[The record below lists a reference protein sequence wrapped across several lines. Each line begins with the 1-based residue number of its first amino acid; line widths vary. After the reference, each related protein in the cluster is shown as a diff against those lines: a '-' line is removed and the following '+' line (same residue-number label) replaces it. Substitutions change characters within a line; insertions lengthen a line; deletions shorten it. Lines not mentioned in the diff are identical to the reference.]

1 MSSRAASRIVI
12 GVGLAV
18 VFGIGVS
25 IIMEQGTQNQAANNP
40 PAAAAS
46 SNQIAA
52 NPPAADTMASLRT
65 AATAPP
71 APSAIASPG
80 PLGSNPPDAAN
91 QAVLNS
97 TNSASSGSDANESSA
112 SSNETNVPKPKHGS
126 HHAQSTANVKKSSAP
141 PNDSTLANAHGDNG
155 IGVTTLSSPPAV
167 NDAVASS
174 DTASAP
180 NAESKPASEH
190 SSDSSGSGADTDGQ
204 LTAQVRSSIASLA
217 PGSNIDVKAIS
228 GIVALA
234 GSVPSQDMVEQAR
247 QAAQQVPGVKQVDTS
262 ALMVQNQ

>member
-25 IIMEQGTQNQAANNP
+25 IVMEQGAQNQAANNP
-40 PAAAAS
+40 PTAAAS
-46 SNQIAA
+46 SDQIAV
-52 NPPAADTMASLRT
+52 NPPAADAMASLRN

-71 APSAIASPG
+71 APSAAASPG
-80 PLGSNPPDAAN
+80 SLGSNPPDAAN
-91 QAVLNS
+91 QAALNN
-97 TNSASSGSDANESSA
+97 TNSATTLGSDANESSA
-112 SSNETNVPKPKHGS
+112 SSNDTNVPKPKRGS
-126 HHAQSTANVKKSSAP
+126 HNAQSTANVKKSSAP
-141 PNDSTLANAHGDNG
+141 TNDSTLTNAHGDSG
-155 IGVTTLSSPPAV
+155 TGVTTLSSPPAV

-174 DTASAP
+174 D
-180 NAESKPASEH
+180 AESKPASEH
-190 SSDSSGSGADTDGQ
+190 SSDRSGSGADTDGQ
-204 LTAQVRSSIASLA
+204 ITAQVRSSIASLA

-234 GSVPSQDMVEQAR
+234 GSVPSQDVAEQAR
-247 QAAQQVPGVKQVDTS
+247 QAAQHVPGVKQVDTS